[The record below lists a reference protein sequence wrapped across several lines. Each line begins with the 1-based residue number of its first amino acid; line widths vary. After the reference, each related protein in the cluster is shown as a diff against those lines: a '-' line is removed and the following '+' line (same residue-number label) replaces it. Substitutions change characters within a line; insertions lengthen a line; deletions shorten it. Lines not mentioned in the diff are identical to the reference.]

1 MDKII
6 YSLVYNRKKSL
17 NKKGMALVQVEAYL
31 NRKKKY
37 FSTKVYL
44 SPDQWDFKKRMVK
57 NHPNADAINHMLY
70 EFMAE
75 IEKKE
80 LGLWQQGKQISLD
93 SLKNSMENQDDS
105 TSFIAFFRNEIAK
118 SSLKE
123 STKRNHLSTLE
134 LLRSYKKDVS
144 FSELTFEFI
153 SSFDHYLQQ
162 KGYHTNTIAKH
173 MKHLKRHINVAI
185 NKEYMEIQKYA
196 FRKYKIK
203 SVENNHTHLSPEEL
217 GKIESLELGGRFTKL
232 EKTKDAFLFCCYA
245 GLRYSDFTNLS
256 PENIVKMHQETWLI
270 YKSVKTNTEVRLPLY
285 LLFEG
290 KGIEVLNKY
299 QDDLADFF
307 KLRDNSNVNKEL
319 LIIAKL
325 SGLNKRISF
334 HDLADFFKLRD
345 NSNVNKELLIIA
357 KLSGLNK
364 RISFHTARHTN
375 ATLLIYSGVNITTVQ
390 KLLGHKS
397 VKTTQVYTNI
407 MDITIVRDLEKSK
420 NNRKSYWDIKV

>member
-93 SLKNSMENQDDS
+93 SLKNSMESQDDG

-134 LLRSYKKDVS
+134 LLRGYKKDVS
-144 FSELTFEFI
+144 FSDLTFEFI

-203 SVENNHTHLSPEEL
+203 SIENSHTHLSPEEL
-217 GKIESLELGGRFTKL
+217 GKIESLELDGRFMKL

-299 QDDLADFF
+299 QDNLADFF
-307 KLRDNSNVNKEL
+307 KRSSIN
-319 LIIAKL
+319 
-325 SGLNKRISF
+325 
-334 HDLADFFKLRD
+334 
-345 NSNVNKELLIIA
+345 
-357 KLSGLNK
+357 
-364 RISFHTARHTN
+364 
-375 ATLLIYSGVNITTVQ
+375 
-390 KLLGHKS
+390 
-397 VKTTQVYTNI
+397 
-407 MDITIVRDLEKSK
+407 
-420 NNRKSYWDIKV
+420 

>member
-93 SLKNSMENQDDS
+93 LLKNSMENQDDS

-173 MKHLKRHINVAI
+173 MKLLKRHINVAI

-334 HDLADFFKLRD
+334 H
-345 NSNVNKELLIIA
+345 
-357 KLSGLNK
+357 
-364 RISFHTARHTN
+364 TARHTN

-420 NNRKSYWDIKV
+420 NNRKVSYM